1 MYMAKKKESSKL
13 PRKADAYL
21 KYSGMAFQLV
31 AAILIGV
38 FIGKK
43 LDAYF
48 QFDRPYMTA
57 VSALLF
63 LLAGLYLSLKD
74 FIFKPP
80 KDED

>member
-1 MYMAKKKESSKL
+1 MGRPNRKSDKKKTEMM
-13 PRKADAYL
+13 RNYAR
-21 KYSGMAFQLV
+21 YSGMAFQIF

-48 QFDRPYMTA
+48 QLERSYFTA
-57 VSALLF
+57 ACSLLF

-74 FIFKPP
+74 LLFNSK
-80 KDED
+80 K

>member
-1 MYMAKKKESSKL
+1 MYMAKKKGSSKL
-13 PRKADAYL
+13 PPKANAYL

-38 FIGKK
+38 FVGKK

-57 VSALLF
+57 ASALLF
-63 LLAGLYLSLKD
+63 LLAGLYVSLKD
-74 FIFKPP
+74 LLFPP